1 MKSMQRGMWL
11 ALSLALLASLLVACV
26 AVPASSTDSEAAAP
40 SEGPQMG
47 GTVIGFVSSDPKNFD
62 PAAIAGWD
70 QGVIAPNLLEGLF
83 RLSPDGREIEPAIAE
98 SFDVSDDGTTWTFH
112 LREGAKFHN
121 GREITAD
128 DFKYSFERVLN
139 PQTRSPQ
146 GVDALHRGR
155 RPGVQGWR
163 GR

>member
-1 MKSMQRGMWL
+1 M
-11 ALSLALLASLLVACV
+11 
-26 AVPASSTDSEAAAP
+26 
-40 SEGPQMG
+40 
-47 GTVIGFVSSDPKNFD
+47 N

-98 SFDVSDDGTTWTFH
+98 SFEVSEDGKTWTFN
-112 LREGAKFHN
+112 LRAGAKFHN

-139 PQTRSPQ
+139 PETRSPKAWMLSIIVGAEAFQ
-146 GVDALHRGR
+146 DGSADEVSGIRVVDAGIAGNQAGRTAGSVQGNAGQHQPGRRSAGRGR
-155 RPGVQGWR
+155 KVG
-163 GR
+163 